1 MLSVNQKLKL
11 VAYAV
16 GIFISFTVYGVLQ
29 EIIFRG
35 SYGGDHEVAGEKFT
49 FSVAFVAIQCI
60 VSSLFAK
67 GLSRARNQ
75 SIQRINKMK
84 YFKA

>member
-1 MLSVNQKLKL
+1 MLSVNQKLRL
-11 VAYAV
+11 VAFAA

-29 EIIFRG
+29 EMIFRG
-35 SYGGDHEVAGEKFT
+35 KYGADHVNAGEQFT

-67 GLSRARNQ
+67 GLSHEC
-75 SIQRINKMK
+75 
-84 YFKA
+84 FL

>member
-1 MLSVNQKLKL
+1 MKKTAETMLSVNQKVRL
-11 VAYAV
+11 VIHAV
-16 GIFISFTVYGVLQ
+16 GIFISFTIYGVLQ

-35 SYGGDHEVAGEKFT
+35 RYGAEHDHSGEKFT

-67 GLSRARNQ
+67 GLSRVLSQ
-75 SIQRINKMK
+75 TI
-84 YFKA
+84 